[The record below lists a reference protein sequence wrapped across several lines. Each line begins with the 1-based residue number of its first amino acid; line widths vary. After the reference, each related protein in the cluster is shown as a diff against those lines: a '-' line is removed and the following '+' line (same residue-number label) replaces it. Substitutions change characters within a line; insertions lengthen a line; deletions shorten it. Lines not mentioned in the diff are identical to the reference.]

1 MYGCGCVGEGKNSAE
16 IGTRLMAEPRSGVYC
31 VDRAAARLTYW
42 FGVAANEDCDLY
54 ESATIGY
61 TPGLSRQ
68 WTRVLGA
75 KM

>member
-1 MYGCGCVGEGKNSAE
+1 
-16 IGTRLMAEPRSGVYC
+16 MACIVW
-31 VDRAAARLTYW
+31 AAARLTYW

-61 TPGLSRQ
+61 TPGLSCQ
-68 WTRVLGA
+68 WTRVLRA